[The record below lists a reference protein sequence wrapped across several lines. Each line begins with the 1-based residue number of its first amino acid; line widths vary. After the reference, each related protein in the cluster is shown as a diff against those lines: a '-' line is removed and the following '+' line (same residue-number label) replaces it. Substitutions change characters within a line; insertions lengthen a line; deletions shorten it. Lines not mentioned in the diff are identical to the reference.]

1 MAVTEKSSATI
12 GPGYEPIPGYRVET
26 LLGRGGFG
34 EVWRCEAPGGIKKA
48 IKFVYG
54 TMDEERGAREL
65 RSLNRIKGVQHPFLL
80 TLERF
85 DLVDGRLIIITE
97 LANGSLED
105 EFARQQAR
113 GSCGIPRDRLV
124 RCMSDAA
131 DALDFLHRQHGLLH
145 LDIKPGN
152 LLLLSGHV
160 KVADFGLLKDLQA
173 VECSIVGGLT
183 PVYAPPELFD
193 GRPSIH
199 SDQYSLAV
207 IFEELLTGVRPFSG
221 RTIAQL
227 ATQHVHSAPNLT
239 PLKPADRAVIARAL
253 EKNPDRRFP
262 TCNEFIEA
270 LRNAGQRISGVTSA
284 GIDDSCI
291 EGEANVT
298 AAETA
303 SGTSLA
309 ALPGL
314 LGGLS
319 ATVHD
324 LPLLDYRP
332 NRPAHGLAQHGLVQ
346 HGLVQHAL
354 VVGIGGVGAEC
365 FKGLR
370 RLASESQGGSP
381 TEFHGLFID
390 TDTQSIRDI
399 ERMAMAA
406 DSQAL
411 KTLYI
416 PLKRSQEYR
425 DFKDDRLSS
434 ISRRWIFNV
443 PRSGQTEGMRPLG
456 RLAMVDHAKRVSSAI
471 SDAVEDYAASIGP
484 CVGNVYVV
492 GSIDGGTA
500 SGIAFDIMHLLRHE
514 LDRSGWEHATILPL
528 LATAAFH
535 PATRHMLAAHNAA
548 CALGE
553 MRHLLHI
560 CNGYPGD
567 QTIGWPSVSATRSP
581 LADAY
586 VVAADTNGQALQ
598 TPAETIADYIWL
610 CSGVAGDVLT
620 AARQSVTDP
629 SCGDTDS
636 PSLRSVAIVP
646 LVQARPI
653 EETIYGPMA
662 VSQLLAQW
670 LGEDADSVAAT
681 DSIYASLVDEERFTA
696 DSILDASLGYWS
708 SDRSSR
714 TAAIG
719 AWFNAL
725 STELRTD
732 PAAFNRA
739 LTKLADKSLGQ
750 PASFDR
756 MSDWTAFKNE
766 IISGLSGRQFGL
778 TAALGMVDRLI
789 RSVEKAQAE
798 IKTPANSPSRAEDPY
813 EESATNELVVLAEL
827 WLWRSVCQAAGS
839 ACSEVLVGLMITRE
853 KIAAHAAQ
861 LADAAASLERSILAR
876 IDDVWAN
883 DDLDLQNG
891 IARVADRLHRRFVA
905 DCLISPIRDKVTLT
919 SAADLVESIRIEA
932 ISIAKDVLAGGPNV
946 NQPPA
951 ETAPG
956 VECRPDSSEPFEI
969 SEQVDNPVQVD
980 GQPVATD
987 GDTESADDTRTLA
1000 TGGQWP
1006 EVPSGESAER
1016 IAPADG
1022 PQSDTAV
1029 EAIDRKEE
1037 RLAMAIAAARPLL
1050 LDCGGSQRML
1060 LLVGHESERAEWEPM
1075 LQANLTGPLTT
1086 VVIPGM
1092 MSTLI
1097 CEAQGIKLNDARSRI
1112 ITSADGREDILARLH
1127 SRCDIAWS

>member
-1 MAVTEKSSATI
+1 MSMAVSEKSSASI

-54 TMDEERGAREL
+54 TMDEEYGAREL

-97 LANGSLED
+97 LASGSLED
-105 EFARQQAR
+105 EFGRQQSR
-113 GSCGIPRDRLV
+113 GSCGIPRDRLI

-131 DALDFLHRQHGLLH
+131 DALDYLHRHHGLLH

-152 LLLLSGHV
+152 LLLVSGHV

-207 IFEELLTGVRPFSG
+207 IFQELLTGVRPFSG

-227 ATQHVHSAPNLT
+227 ATQHIHSAPNLT

-270 LRNAGQRISGVTSA
+270 LRNAGQRISAVTSA

-291 EGEANVT
+291 HGKTSGASGVVSD
-298 AAETA
+298 ETA
-303 SGTSLA
+303 TGTSLA
-309 ALPGL
+309 VLPGL

-332 NRPAHGLAQHGLVQ
+332 NRPAEAP
-346 HGLVQHAL
+346 VQHAL

-370 RLASESQGGSP
+370 RLASESVGGSL
-381 TEFHGLFID
+381 TGFHGLFID
-390 TDTQSIRDI
+390 TDAESIRDV
-399 ERMAMAA
+399 ERMAAEA
-406 DSQAL
+406 RTQAL

-425 DFKDDRLSS
+425 DFKDGRLSS

-471 SDAVEDYAASIGP
+471 SDAVKGYAASIGHG
-484 CVGNVYVV
+484 VGNVYVV

-500 SGIAFDIMHLLRHE
+500 SGIAFDIMHLLRDE
-514 LDRSGWEHATILPL
+514 LDRSGWEHATVLPL

-535 PATRHMLAAHNAA
+535 PETHHMLAAHNAA

-586 VVAADTNGQALQ
+586 VVAAGTNDQALR

-610 CSGVAGDVLT
+610 CSGAAGDVLV
-620 AARQSVTDP
+620 AARQVTTAP
-629 SCGDTDS
+629 SRGDAGS
-636 PSLRSVAIVP
+636 PSLRSVGIVP

-662 VSQLLAQW
+662 VSRLLADW
-670 LGEDADSVAAT
+670 LGQDAEAVAAT
-681 DSIYASLVDEERFTA
+681 DSEYANLVDEERFTA
-696 DSILDASLGYWS
+696 DSILDDSLGYWS

-739 LTKLADKSLGQ
+739 LTQLADKSLGQ
-750 PASFDR
+750 PASYDR
-756 MSDWTAFKNE
+756 MSDWKAFKNE
-766 IISGLSGRQFGL
+766 IISGLSRRKFGL
-778 TAALGMVDRLI
+778 RSALGMTDRLI
-789 RSVEKAQAE
+789 RSVQEAQAE
-798 IKTPANSPSRAEDPY
+798 IKTRVGVPSRAEDPDR
-813 EESATNELVVLAEL
+813 ESGTNELVVLAEL

-839 ACSEVLVGLMITRE
+839 ACAEVLVGLMLTRE
-853 KIAAHAAQ
+853 KLAALVAH
-861 LADAAASLERSILAR
+861 LADVAASLEVAMRAR
-876 IDDVWAN
+876 IDDALAI
-883 DDLDLQNG
+883 DDHALQND
-891 IARVADRLHRRFVA
+891 IELIADRLHRQFA
-905 DCLISPIRDKVTLT
+905 TACLISPIRDKVTMI
-919 SAADLVESIRIEA
+919 AVPELVESIRSHA
-932 ISIAKDVLAGGPNV
+932 ISIAKDVLAGERDDDHPTTQTANEV
-946 NQPPA
+946 VVDSDEKA
-951 ETAPG
+951 EAKPG
-956 VECRPDSSEPFEI
+956 
-969 SEQVDNPVQVD
+969 
-980 GQPVATD
+980 VATD
-987 GDTESADDTRTLA
+987 GDTESTDNTRTLA
-1000 TGGQWP
+1000 MPPTLTTGDQSP
-1006 EVPSGESAER
+1006 TIPPGESADR
-1016 IAPADG
+1016 IVSADEPPG
-1022 PQSDTAV
+1022 DTAAV
-1029 EAIDRKEE
+1029 QVADLQEL
-1037 RLAMAIAAARPLL
+1037 LAMASAAVRPTL

-1060 LLVGHESERAEWEPM
+1060 LLVGNESERAEWAPM
-1075 LQANLTGPLTT
+1075 LQAHLTGPLTT

-1097 CEAQGIKLNDARSRI
+1097 CEAQGIKLSDVRSRI

-1127 SRCDIAWS
+1127 SRCDVAWS